1 MSLLLEF
8 IAASLL
14 TLPLSGGLAATEAP
28 LAKLAA
34 AASGRA
40 QTTSSAGAPQTSPVS
55 GYMGFHFNRPTDG
68 TSGVLDFH
76 RFVLLFTHRFSDR
89 LRFVTTSGRA
99 TAFPRRLRRLTRFG
113 RPRCGV
119 LWVRRQFLHDG
130 SASTLEEAIGRHRGE
145 AEAVRKRFAELGPAA
160 RGVLVAF
167 LESLWA
173 SRRLRQAAL
182 MRLPRR

>member
-40 QTTSSAGAPQTSPVS
+40 QTTSSAVAPQTGPVS
-55 GYMGFHFNRPTDG
+55 GYMGFHFNQPTDG

-76 RFVLLFTHRFSDR
+76 RFVLLFTHRFSDH

-113 RPRCGV
+113 HPRYEV

-130 SASTLEEAIGRHRGE
+130 SASTLEEAIGLVTAGRQR
-145 AEAVRKRFAELGPAA
+145 RFESVSPSLVQPRLVQPRAA
-160 RGVLVAF
+160 CSSRSSNLFRLVGDF
-167 LESLWA
+167 DK
-173 SRRLRQAAL
+173 Q
-182 MRLPRR
+182 P